1 MNSSA
6 SSPAPPAADSIAH
19 TEPLAGTVLLTAG
32 IMATG
37 DFLLWHRSVGVGLA
51 LFIMIL
57 AVAIVAKGRRSWRTW
72 LAFGLLIATCVQSM
86 IDLCLTNGCMLVVL
100 FAVLAGEAH
109 FSVLPAGLARWF
121 EGLLAWLRTPGR
133 WIWLLGEASDTR
145 RWQHGG
151 IAGAGPSI
159 ARTFTIAAPALLLF
173 GLFSLVLAN
182 GNAVL
187 RDSFTSFGQH
197 LAHWLQQFDFSPLRI
212 MLWGLLGMLALTAMR
227 SPAAP
232 EKQRALTHPPRTW
245 LRADPAVGFW
255 QSVCVLGAL
264 NLLFC
269 VVNTID
275 ATFLWMHRAIPVGVD
290 PYEFIHEGTNSLITA
305 TVLSAIVLSAIFHQ
319 TPEISRRRALRVLA
333 HVWVAQN
340 LVLLA
345 SIGLRLWLYV
355 DFAHLLTAKRI
366 HLGCFLGL
374 VALGFFFLLLHIE
387 RGPDLRRLLWR
398 NALASFVLLFTI
410 QFVNTTGISA
420 AWNVTRCLTV
430 PGWGIDLAYLD
441 RQGFDAWPA
450 LSRLAAAPSSVD
462 EVKIPQARALL
473 QKRAAEA
480 RTMIAQLDWRER
492 QFRRDAYAA
501 QLIAAS
507 EASPAP

>member
-1 MNSSA
+1 MNTSA
-6 SSPAPPAADSIAH
+6 SSPAQPAANSLAH
-19 TEPLAGTVLLTAG
+19 TEPLAGTVLFAAG
-32 IMATG
+32 IVAAG
-37 DFLLWHRSVGVGLA
+37 DFLLWHRSAGVGLA
-51 LFIMIL
+51 LFVIVL
-57 AVAIVAKGRRSWRTW
+57 AVAIVAKGARSWRTW

-86 IDLCLTNGCMLVVL
+86 IDLCLTNACMLIVL
-100 FAVLAGEAH
+100 LTVLAGEAH

-133 WIWLLGEASDTR
+133 WIWLLGEASDSR
-145 RWQHGG
+145 RWQHGA

-159 ARTFTIAAPALLLF
+159 ARTFTIATPAVLLL
-173 GLFSLVLAN
+173 GLFSIVLAN

-187 RDSFTSFGQH
+187 RDSFTHFGQSFAEWM
-197 LAHWLQQFDFSPLRI
+197 LRLDFSPLRV
-212 MLWGLLGMLALTAMR
+212 MLWGLLGMLALTAVR
-227 SPAAP
+227 PPAAP

-255 QSVCVLGAL
+255 QSVCVLGVL
-264 NLLFC
+264 NVLFC

-275 ATFLWMHRAIPVGVD
+275 ATFLWMLRAIPVGVA
-290 PYEFIHEGTNSLITA
+290 PYEFIHEGTNSLIAA
-305 TVLSAIVLSAIFHQ
+305 TVLSAIVLSAIFLQ
-319 TPEISRRRALRVLA
+319 TPEISRRPALRLLA
-333 HVWVAQN
+333 HLWIVQN

-374 VALGFFFLLLHIE
+374 VALGFFFLVLHIE

-410 QFVNTTGISA
+410 QFVNTAGLSA
-420 AWNVTRCLTV
+420 AWNVNRCLTV

-462 EVKIPQARALL
+462 EFRIPEARHLL

-480 RTMIAQLDWRER
+480 RTMLAQLDWRER